1 MTKKYLLMELSW
13 EYNDEYYYRPES
25 GGGNPVKLF
34 NTKEAAMKE
43 RDTLEEGRS
52 DFLSEVREGREYMD
66 VGDGEEHLYEIVEVE
81 SED

>member
-1 MTKKYLLMELSW
+1 
-13 EYNDEYYYRPES
+13 
-25 GGGNPVKLF
+25 VKLF